1 MRMLRRSER
10 LKKKNAA
17 APSSTAGP
25 CLLAPRVPT
34 FAVGTQLR
42 KDEGVEHECGEI
54 IAVGR
59 GENPYTVKWK
69 SSGAVQMCCEG
80 DILDYITYY
89 VNTAI
94 SFNKKNEDYAD
105 TLLSLIKEV
114 NSRRS
119 IGVQSSLLDSSFEVQ
134 VTSKNDEGEE
144 VAVEVQL
151 ITTADNDTQN
161 NLRRTTISSISSD
174 ATMPNDTSFSLL
186 LPESPL
192 ANNIGNGLVDGEVA
206 AELCGLFTALSLE
219 DDKWTCQN
227 CGGEEFIRP
236 QYHDYSIC
244 QKCHYFLI

>member
-1 MRMLRRSER
+1 MLRRSER

-89 VNTAI
+89 VNT
-94 SFNKKNEDYAD
+94 FGGGVDY
-105 TLLSLIKEV
+105 
-114 NSRRS
+114 
-119 IGVQSSLLDSSFEVQ
+119 
-134 VTSKNDEGEE
+134 
-144 VAVEVQL
+144 
-151 ITTADNDTQN
+151 
-161 NLRRTTISSISSD
+161 
-174 ATMPNDTSFSLL
+174 
-186 LPESPL
+186 
-192 ANNIGNGLVDGEVA
+192 NGLN
-206 AELCGLFTALSLE
+206 
-219 DDKWTCQN
+219 DDVTKAKSN
-227 CGGEEFIRP
+227 EKNMLAF
-236 QYHDYSIC
+236 
-244 QKCHYFLI
+244 